1 MLSNRIIKRKIS
13 AIFTAAALMLAPCG
27 SLSATALDEVQAAV
41 PETQLFDADGG
52 TPVQKDTCV
61 LTLSSEVDTVAPGGT
76 FTVFINLDSNPGI
89 NGLVF
94 DVVFDSNVLELRRK
108 GKDKTFFEGSPHE
121 PMYNE
126 INDSDVRYLW
136 ASATLVDA
144 NGNDVVYY
152 SEGQLGKLVFNVKD
166 KAALG
171 STKISVI
178 RDSMKVVR
186 SLGSNEQ
193 RYNNVDVPFI
203 VNECSVDVAEAKDIS
218 AAEVVLEESEFVY
231 TGEAYT
237 PAVTVADNG
246 KTLAE
251 GVDYTVSYENN
262 VNAGKASVILTGMGD
277 YAGSVT
283 KTFEIKPRSLSE
295 AILKLSNKSYKYDG
309 TEKTPEVTVNDDE
322 EKLVL
327 GTDFTV
333 SFGNNIEVGTA
344 WVIVTGKGNYT
355 GVFTLKFRITE
366 FVTGSL
372 NNDDNLDVEDLVL
385 MQKMAAG
392 WNMGIDS
399 DLADLDGNDEF
410 DINDLILMQ
419 KKIAGWNV
427 NFA

>member
-1 MLSNRIIKRKIS
+1 
-13 AIFTAAALMLAPCG
+13 
-27 SLSATALDEVQAAV
+27 
-41 PETQLFDADGG
+41 
-52 TPVQKDTCV
+52 V

-218 AAEVVLEESEFVY
+218 AAEVALEESEYVY